1 VPDWGVEPESHWG
14 RLVTGE
20 DTKPVASERGDW
32 QQFYFQLACALR
44 GEGAVPV
51 DPRDAVEALRVLD
64 AARRSAAERV
74 VIELD
79 A

>member
-1 VPDWGVEPESHWG
+1 
-14 RLVTGE
+14 
-20 DTKPVASERGDW
+20 
-32 QQFYFQLACALR
+32 
-44 GEGAVPV
+44 V
-51 DPRDAVEALRVLD
+51 DPRDAIAALRVLD